1 MLFYLIAIVLVI
13 VSPLAVP
20 VMTTVFYAARDLRQ
34 GALDAHAQR
43 STGALHPTFRATR
56 TRAVPAEA

>member
-20 VMTTVFYAARDLRQ
+20 VITTVFYAARDLRQ

-43 STGALHPTFRATR
+43 SALHPTFRAVR